1 MTSRPRPSAR
11 CATER
16 RTPRRAASALVLLL
30 VLLLASGCLEAV
42 GGSTREPDAG
52 APPRAP
58 DLRAQVQQLLD
69 RRARA
74 VREGDERAFVRQL
87 GRGDGLRVRQ
97 LRWFRSVTQ
106 LPWQRFDYEVLDTD
120 WDTRPVARWGRTVL
134 VPTIVHR
141 TRLRGFDRRVV
152 ERDVGLAVSFD
163 GERPLIVSDRD
174 AAGRLMLHG
183 TPAPWDLTAVQVR
196 RAPGVLG
203 VFDEDTVAAAP
214 RLLAAVSDGLA
225 SLERALPFRG
235 PGRVVVYHVRDRR
248 ALDTVTDVP
257 GGSLD
262 LLGALT
268 VPTYSRPEI
277 SPVASVRM
285 LVLPVSVEAGEP
297 FLGRLVR
304 HELAHVALGPRD
316 DGAPTWLSEGLAE
329 YVGASAL
336 PRAQRQIPTVAVRRA
351 QQPPRGMPSS
361 RSFNGPDQDW
371 HYALSWMALDHVA
384 ATAGEPALWSL
395 LEAFEARPAGPDD
408 EGVDRVLRAELG
420 YDAAGLARR
429 AAARIRDLYGPG
441 A

>member
-1 MTSRPRPSAR
+1 MTSRPRPTAR
-11 CATER
+11 CTTER

-30 VLLLASGCLEAV
+30 VLMLGAGCLDGVATAPQEV
-42 GGSTREPDAG
+42 DAG
-52 APPRAP
+52 ASPSAP
-58 DLRAQVQQLLD
+58 DLRAQVQRLLD

-106 LPWQRFDYEVLDTD
+106 LPWQRFDYEVLGTD
-120 WDTRPVARWGRTVL
+120 WETRPIARWGRTVL
-134 VPTIVHR
+134 VPTVVHR

-152 ERDVGLAVSFD
+152 ERDVGFAVSFD
-163 GERPLIVSDRD
+163 GDRPRIVSDQD
-174 AAGRLMLHG
+174 AAGRAMLRG

-203 VFDEDTVAAAP
+203 VFDDRTVAAAP
-214 RLLAAVSDGLA
+214 RLMAAVSDGITVLGR
-225 SLERALPFRG
+225 SLPFRW
-235 PGRVVVYHVRDRR
+235 PGRVVVYHVRDPRV
-248 ALDTVTDVP
+248 LDTVTDVP
-257 GGSLD
+257 GGSID

-285 LVLPVSVEAGEP
+285 LVMPVSVEAGEP

-304 HELAHVALGPRD
+304 HELAHVALGVRD

-329 YVGASAL
+329 WLGASAV

-351 QQPPRGMPSS
+351 QQPQQGMPSS
-361 RSFNGPDQDW
+361 ASFNGRDQDW
-371 HYALSWMALDHVA
+371 HYAVSWMALDHVA

-429 AAARIRDLYGPG
+429 AASRIRDLYGAG